1 MASPSPAAPAPPS
14 QSRRDPEAEAPLR
27 RHPPAGRLGG
37 RTNRQTSRQTDGRA
51 APGPSSR
58 PYAGRGRGAILG
70 GCDPHVPFPPVEGS
84 FLGDMLRLRVPWA
97 VAYFVWACGVGCVD
111 LNPLR
116 PSWGLC
122 RAPLGLNASPLGQGC
137 GETWWGD
144 AGLDA
149 WGLSS
154 ASLVDSFP
162 IDPIQENYIRT
173 VRNCIFSVVYP
184 TPFKSKVLLVAVS
197 KDVIENIL
205 DLHISVQGTWDFL
218 QFVSGG
224 KVILGSVPLAHR
236 YGGHQFGSWAG
247 QLGDGRAHLIGVYTN
262 RHGERWEL
270 QLKGSGKT
278 PYSRNGD
285 GRAVLR
291 SSVREFLCSEAMHYL
306 GIPTNRAAS
315 IVVSDDE
322 VWRDQFYNGNIKKE
336 RGAIVLRLAKSWFR
350 IGSLEILAHSGE
362 LDLQRRL
369 LDFIIQEHFPLI
381 VVNDSDRYLEFFS
394 TVVSETANLIALW
407 MSVGFAHGVCNT
419 DNFSLLSITIDY
431 GPFGFMDSYDPNF
444 VPNTSDDE
452 GRYKIGNQAN
462 VGLFNLNKLLQ
473 ALKPLLDPRQKQL
486 ASQILEGYGQRYYTR
501 FTELFR
507 AKLGLLGDDEDD
519 NYLIAFLL
527 KLMEDRRADFTMTF
541 RELSE
546 ITEDQLKELHIPEE
560 FWALQDL
567 GKHKL
572 FSEWVA
578 MYLLRLEHNKGDTD
592 IKRRKRM
599 TAVNP
604 RYVLRNWMAESA
616 VQKANLND
624 FSEVHLL
631 QQILQHPFR
640 RQKAA
645 EKAGYSLHP
654 PAWAKDLK
662 VSCSS

>member
-1 MASPSPAAPAPPS
+1 MRWPPWLAAWLAW
-14 QSRRDPEAEAPLR
+14 ACGAG
-27 RHPPAGRLGG
+27 AGRLAPLCA
-37 RTNRQTSRQTDGRA
+37 SR
-51 APGPSSR
+51 
-58 PYAGRGRGAILG
+58 
-70 GCDPHVPFPPVEGS
+70 
-84 FLGDMLRLRVPWA
+84 
-97 VAYFVWACGVGCVD
+97 
-111 LNPLR
+111 
-116 PSWGLC
+116 GLC
-122 RAPLGLNASPLGQGC
+122 RPPLGLNASHPEPGHCPRQRGAADLC
-137 GETWWGD
+137 
-144 AGLDA
+144 A
-149 WGLSS
+149 WPLSS
-154 ASLVDSFP
+154 ESLLDPFP
-162 IDPIQENYIRT
+162 IDVIQENY
-173 VRNCIFSVVYP
+173 VRNVKNCIFSVVYP
-184 TPFKSKVLLVAVS
+184 IPFKSRVRLVAVS
-197 KDVIENIL
+197 KDVLENIL
-205 DLHISVQGTWDFL
+205 DLDISVKGTSDFL

-278 PYSRNGD
+278 PYSRSGD

-306 GIPTNRAAS
+306 GIPTSRAAS
-315 IVVSDDE
+315 LVVSDDD

-336 RGAIVLRLAKSWFR
+336 RGAIVLRLATSWFR

-369 LDFIIQEHFPLI
+369 LDFIIQQHFPSI
-381 VVNDSDRYLEFFS
+381 AMNDSNRYLEFFS

-407 MSVGFAHGVCNT
+407 MSVGFAH
-419 DNFSLLSITIDY
+419 D
-431 GPFGFMDSYDPNF
+431 F

-452 GRYKIGNQAN
+452 RRYKIGNQAN
-462 VGLFNLNKLLQ
+462 VGLFNLSKLLQ

-486 ASQILEGYGQRYYTR
+486 ASQILEGYGERYYIR
-501 FTELFR
+501 FIELFKT
-507 AKLGLLGDDEDD
+507 KLGLLGENEDD

-527 KLMEDRRADFTMTF
+527 KLMEDTKADFTMTF
-541 RELSE
+541 RQLSE

-572 FSEWVA
+572 FSEWVT
-578 MYLLRLEHNKGDTD
+578 MYLLRLNRNKGDSDT
-592 IKRRKRM
+592 KRRTRM
-599 TAVNP
+599 TTVNP
-604 RYVLRNWMAESA
+604 RYILRNWMAESA
-616 VQKANLND
+616 VQKANSNN

-631 QQILQHPFR
+631 QQILQHPF
-640 RQKAA
+640 QKQQAA
-645 EKAGYSLHP
+645 EKAGYSLRP

>member
-1 MASPSPAAPAPPS
+1 MRWPPWLAVWLAWAWRAGAGLPAT
-14 QSRRDPEAEAPLR
+14 LC
-27 RHPPAGRLGG
+27 
-37 RTNRQTSRQTDGRA
+37 
-51 APGPSSR
+51 SSR
-58 PYAGRGRGAILG
+58 
-70 GCDPHVPFPPVEGS
+70 
-84 FLGDMLRLRVPWA
+84 
-97 VAYFVWACGVGCVD
+97 
-111 LNPLR
+111 
-116 PSWGLC
+116 GLC
-122 RAPLGLNASPLGQGC
+122 RAPLGPNASHPEPGRCQRGAADLC
-137 GETWWGD
+137 
-144 AGLDA
+144 A
-149 WGLSS
+149 WPLSS
-154 ASLVDSFP
+154 EGLRDPFP
-162 IDPIQENYIRT
+162 IDVIQENYVRN

-184 TPFKSKVLLVAVS
+184 TPFKSRVRLVAVS
-197 KDVIENIL
+197 EEVLENIL
-205 DLHISVQGTWDFL
+205 DLDVSVKGTSDFL

-224 KVILGSVPLAHR
+224 KVIFGSIPLAHR

-247 QLGDGRAHLIGVYTN
+247 QLGDGRAHLIGIYTN

-306 GIPTNRAAS
+306 GIPTSRAAS
-315 IVVSDDE
+315 LVVSDDD

-362 LDLQRRL
+362 LDLERRL
-369 LDFIIQEHFPLI
+369 LEFIIQEHFPSI
-381 VVNDSDRYLEFFS
+381 AMNDSNRYLEFFS

-452 GRYKIGNQAN
+452 RRYKIGNQAN
-462 VGLFNLNKLLQ
+462 VGLFNLSKLLQ

-486 ASQILEGYGQRYYTR
+486 ASQILGGYGERYYIR
-501 FTELFR
+501 FTELFKT
-507 AKLGLLGDDEDD
+507 KLGLLGENEDD

-527 KLMEDRRADFTMTF
+527 KLMEDTKADFTMTF
-541 RELSE
+541 RQLSE

-572 FSEWVA
+572 FSEWVT
-578 MYLLRLEHNKGDTD
+578 MYRLRLNRNKGDSDT
-592 IKRRKRM
+592 KRRTRM
-599 TAVNP
+599 TTVNP
-604 RYVLRNWMAESA
+604 RYILRNWMAESA

-624 FSEVHLL
+624 FSEVRIL
-631 QQILQHPFR
+631 QQILQHPFQ
-640 RQKAA
+640 RQQAA
-645 EKAGYSLHP
+645 EKAGYSLRP